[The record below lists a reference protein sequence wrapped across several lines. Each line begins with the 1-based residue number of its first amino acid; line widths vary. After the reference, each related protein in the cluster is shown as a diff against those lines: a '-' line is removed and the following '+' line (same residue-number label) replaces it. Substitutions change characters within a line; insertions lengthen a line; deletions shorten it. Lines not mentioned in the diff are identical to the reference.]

1 MVKVVNVF
9 KKSNPKT
16 KTIWKKAWLKALE
29 KKKKKI
35 KDRAIKDIRN
45 LLEQSN
51 DCWKPIR
58 VGNFWNNKYWI
69 WK

>member
-1 MVKVVNVF
+1 MFLRKATQRQKQYEKNMIKSIR
-9 KKSNPKT
+9 KKQ
-16 KTIWKKAWLKALE
+16 KKN
-29 KKKKKI
+29 
-35 KDRAIKDIRN
+35 KDRTIKDIRN

-51 DCWKPIR
+51 DCCKPIR